1 MFDLGLLYDQK
12 NPDSVLDTLNAAVQ
26 LGYDCV
32 AFNQTVPGKLSPQ
45 HANKFPRSDTSKINY
60 LSQLRLEGE
69 RQTFRQLSRITVCI
83 DDPSQIHSLNSDPVL
98 RSYDILALRPSTEDL
113 LQRCCKDCQFEI
125 VSLDLSQKQTFLLKP
140 PMVSLAIQRGIMFEI
155 SYSPA
160 LQDINLRRYLIKNA
174 TGLVRATRGRNIII
188 TSQALGAM
196 DIRGPYDVANL
207 ASLFGLETAAAKES
221 LSKNC
226 REVLVLAET
235 RKSIKSA
242 FTIEPLPVLDSV
254 QQWKLSAVPEQEQ
267 TASESRKNTKKRKRE
282 KA

>member
-1 MFDLGLLYDQK
+1 MFDLGLSYDQK
-12 NPDSVLDTLNAAVQ
+12 NTDSVLDTINAAVQ
-26 LGYDCV
+26 LGYDCI
-32 AFNQTVPGKLSPQ
+32 AFNQIVTGKLSPQ
-45 HANKFPRSDTSKINY
+45 HANKLPQSDPAKINY
-60 LSQLRLEGE
+60 ISHLRLEGE
-69 RQTFRQLSRITVCI
+69 RQSFRQLSRLTVCI
-83 DDPSQIHSLNSDPVL
+83 DDPSQIHSLNSSDPVL
-98 RSYDILALRPSTEDL
+98 RSYDILAVRPTTEDL

-125 VSLDLSQKQTFLLKP
+125 VSLDLFQKQPFLLKP

-196 DIRGPYDVANL
+196 DLRGPYDVANL
-207 ASLFGLETAAAKES
+207 ASLFGLETSTAKES

-226 REVLVLAET
+226 RDVLVLAET

-242 FTIEPLPVLDSV
+242 FTIEPLPALESV
-254 QQWKLSAVPEQEQ
+254 EQWKLAAEPEQTTSQ
-267 TASESRKNTKKRKRE
+267 NSTKKRKRE
-282 KA
+282 KS